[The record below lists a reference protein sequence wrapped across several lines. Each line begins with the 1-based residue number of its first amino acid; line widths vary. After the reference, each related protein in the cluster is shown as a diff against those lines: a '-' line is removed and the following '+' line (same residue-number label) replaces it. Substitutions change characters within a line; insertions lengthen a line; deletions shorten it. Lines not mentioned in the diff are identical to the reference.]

1 MFKYGIITNRGNEN
15 PLNEDSIYFNKSVI
29 NEVSYEKYG
38 FSLKN
43 NIHACVFDGVGS
55 NDYAICA
62 SSRAAKELKEYNL
75 SLINDRNT
83 LINLVDILNSSVVQE
98 QLKYDSNMMST
109 FAGVF
114 INKGVIYAGNI
125 GDSKIYVYDNKLTS
139 LYAADTYDKYKQKNN
154 IKDFSNSE
162 HVITNCLG
170 IEDFNK
176 YKTHY
181 FRYQIMHKKTKVILM
196 SDGVSDYIDDIELNK
211 IMKLDI
217 KQIMETIKNIVIE
230 NGAEDNYTFVIVE
243 I

>member
-43 NIHACVFDGVGS
+43 NIHACVFDGVES
-55 NDYAICA
+55 SDYAICA
-62 SSRAAKELKEYNL
+62 SLKAAKELKEYNL

-83 LINLVDILNSSVVQE
+83 LINLVDILNSTIVQE
-98 QLKYDSNMMST
+98 QIKHDSNMMST

-114 INKGVIYAGNI
+114 INNDVIYAGNV
-125 GDSKIYVYDNKLTS
+125 GDSKIYVYDNKLTP
-139 LYAADTYDKYKQKNN
+139 LYAEDTYDKYKQKNN

-181 FRYQIMHKKTKVILM
+181 FRYQIMHRKTKVILM

-230 NGAEDNYTFVIVE
+230 NGAEDNYTFVVVE